1 MKKIKFVVFTLSVII
16 GALAFSCEKEKL
28 SNENNPC
35 SDSYQIADSLNKMP
49 GIIGFDETNESFF
62 ISFHVEET
70 IDEIITAYPCE
81 LSEKFRTVNLKVQV
95 SGNLFKSENLPTP
108 VVGGQEI
115 FNIDIKEIELFYKYY

>member
-1 MKKIKFVVFTLSVII
+1 
-16 GALAFSCEKEKL
+16 
-28 SNENNPC
+28 
-35 SDSYQIADSLNKMP
+35 MP